1 MATSTKP
8 HSQTLYYGTFVHNT
22 SLAKFE
28 VLENTVIGVEDGK
41 IAFIEKNIMKG
52 NVEWIAG
59 QHGWDN
65 LEITWCDGPGTT
77 FWFPGFIGG

>member
-1 MATSTKP
+1 M
-8 HSQTLYYGTFVHNT
+8 
-22 SLAKFE
+22 
-28 VLENTVIGVEDGK
+28 IGVEDGK